1 MREREGERK
10 FDDDVYSM
18 ASYVHREEEE
28 SSKISIGRKNIAN
41 ATKITVS
48 FFFLLVCNNRQ

>member
-1 MREREGERK
+1 LERYYEREGERK

-18 ASYVHREEEE
+18 ASYTHREKEEEEE

-41 ATKITVS
+41 TTKITVS
-48 FFFLLVCNNRQ
+48 FFFS

>member
-1 MREREGERK
+1 LGRYYEREGERK

-18 ASYVHREEEE
+18 ASYTHREKEEEEE

-41 ATKITVS
+41 TTKITVS
-48 FFFLLVCNNRQ
+48 FFFS